1 MVDEADSGARRLVLA
16 HGRERARL
24 MLEPEKRP
32 LADIAAEVMADEDGR
47 MHGFEIDILFP
58 VDPRPDWHEVI
69 LPFDLQPMASEIE
82 ESDHAR
88 PQLPAEGLNSL
99 AHTPEIRIAQEHDG
113 KAHLFEGARHIGG
126 VVHGIR

>member
-47 MHGFEIDILFP
+47 MHGFEIDR
-58 VDPRPDWHEVI
+58 DS
-69 LPFDLQPMASEIE
+69 A
-82 ESDHAR
+82 DHAALDPAALLIR
-88 PQLPAEGLNSL
+88 QLPACP
-99 AHTPEIRIAQEHDG
+99 A
-113 KAHLFEGARHIGG
+113 FEGRSRWNHDARAAVRLG
-126 VVHGIR
+126 RRSSC